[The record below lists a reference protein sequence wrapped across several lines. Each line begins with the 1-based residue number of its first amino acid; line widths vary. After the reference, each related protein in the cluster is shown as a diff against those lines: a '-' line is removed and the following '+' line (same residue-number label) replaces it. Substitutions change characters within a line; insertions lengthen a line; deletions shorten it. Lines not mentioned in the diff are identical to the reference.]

1 MTRLL
6 LRLAAYAAVA
16 AALSCPVAAAT
27 RADSPPREPKP
38 VVVQPTRSGFD
49 WGDAAIGAAAA
60 LGLVLAVTG
69 ALVLKGDR
77 NAR

>member
-1 MTRLL
+1 MTLLL
-6 LRLAAYAAVA
+6 LRLTVYASVTAT
-16 AALSCPVAAAT
+16 LLCPVAAAM
-27 RADSPPREPKP
+27 RADSPSKEPKP